1 MCDRGRV
8 HLNGYVLLGLVI
20 WLLVL
25 FALLYGG
32 MVSTR
37 GEIA

>member
-1 MCDRGRV
+1 MRFS
-8 HLNGYVLLGLVI
+8 LPLGLVI

-25 FALLYGG
+25 FALFFGG

-37 GEIA
+37 GELPWSYLS

>member
-1 MCDRGRV
+1 MR
-8 HLNGYVLLGLVI
+8 YSIPLGLAI

-25 FALLYGG
+25 FALFYGG

-37 GEIA
+37 GEGWAIS